1 MDRHYQSLS
10 CFCDWKLFKK
20 FYCREQKLAGMKTQ
34 ILNLRAVRTKL
45 EGQVESLAK
54 EAKVKVST
62 KEESNKTME
71 DKEIQ
76 IVDSKN

>member
-1 MDRHYQSLS
+1 MTEIIRK
-10 CFCDWKLFKK
+10 CILF
-20 FYCREQKLAGMKTQ
+20 REQKLAGMKTQ

-62 KEESNKTME
+62 KEESNKTMK

>member
-1 MDRHYQSLS
+1 MKLKIGKKKCIIDRNYSK
-10 CFCDWKLFKK
+10 CILF
-20 FYCREQKLAGMKTQ
+20 RDQKLAGMKIQ
-34 ILNLRAVRTKL
+34 ILNLRKVRTKL

>member
-1 MDRHYQSLS
+1 
-10 CFCDWKLFKK
+10 
-20 FYCREQKLAGMKTQ
+20 MKTQ

>member
-10 CFCDWKLFKK
+10 CFCDWKLLKNL
-20 FYCREQKLAGMKTQ
+20 YCREQKLAGMKTQ